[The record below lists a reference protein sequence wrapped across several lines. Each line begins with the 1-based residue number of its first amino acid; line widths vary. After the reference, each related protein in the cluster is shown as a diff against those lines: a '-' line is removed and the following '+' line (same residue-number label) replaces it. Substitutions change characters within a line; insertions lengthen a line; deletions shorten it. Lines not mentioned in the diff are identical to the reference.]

1 MRDFRDA
8 KVMARTLRAA
18 LAAKGL
24 KVTISQSLELVAEI
38 FGVTDWNTL
47 AAAIR
52 REEPAS
58 HEKASQKREP
68 ATEEVPAL
76 EFGQFTK
83 FSAALER
90 TLHRALTN
98 AQQRKHEYATLEHL
112 VLALSDDADASEV
125 MKACEVDI
133 AALKADLVYYIDN
146 DLKKLA
152 TVDGRTCRPT
162 AGFQRVV
169 QRAEHHAQNLGRAMT
184 GGDLLSAIFYEKE
197 SPAAWLLGEQGMS
210 HQDATNFILH
220 RIKKA
225 SGRPAT

>member
-8 KVMARTLRAA
+8 KAMARTLRAA

-38 FGVTDWNTL
+38 FGVGDWNTL
-47 AAAIR
+47 AAAIH
-52 REEPAS
+52 REELAS
-58 HEKASQKREP
+58 REKASQQRG
-68 ATEEVPAL
+68 AAIEEVPAL
-76 EFGQFTK
+76 EFGQFAK
-83 FSAALER
+83 FSAVLER

-112 VLALSDDADASEV
+112 VLALSDDVDASEV
-125 MKACEVDI
+125 MKACDVDI
-133 AALKADLVYYIDN
+133 AALRADLVYYVDN

-152 TVDGRTCRPT
+152 TVDGRACRPT
-162 AGFQRVV
+162 AAFQRVV
-169 QRAEHHAQNLGRAMT
+169 QRAENHAQNLGRTIT

-197 SPAAWLLGEQGMS
+197 SPAAWLLGEQGLT

-220 RIKKA
+220 SIKKA

>member
-8 KVMARTLRAA
+8 KAMARTLRAA
-18 LAAKGL
+18 LAAEGL
-24 KVTISQSLELVAEI
+24 KLTISQSLELVAEM
-38 FGVTDWNTL
+38 FAVTDWNIL

-52 REEPAS
+52 REEPVPR
-58 HEKASQKREP
+58 EKASQQRGL
-68 ATEEVPAL
+68 AIEEVPAL

-112 VLALSDDADASEV
+112 VLALSDDTDASEV
-125 MKACEVDI
+125 MKACEVDL

-152 TVDGRTCRPT
+152 TTDGRACRPT
-162 AGFQRVV
+162 AAFQRVV
-169 QRAEHHAQNLGRAMT
+169 QRAEHHAQNLSRAMT
-184 GGDLLSAIFYEKE
+184 GGDLLGAIFYEKE
-197 SPAAWLLGEQGMS
+197 SPAAWILGEQGMT
-210 HQDATNFILH
+210 HQDVTNFILH

>member
-8 KVMARTLRAA
+8 KAMARTLRAA

-52 REEPAS
+52 RVEPAS
-58 HEKASQKREP
+58 REKASQQR
-68 ATEEVPAL
+68 AIEEVPAL
-76 EFGQFTK
+76 EFAQFTK

-112 VLALSDDADASEV
+112 VLALSDDVDASEV

-133 AALKADLVYYIDN
+133 AALRADLVYYVDN
-146 DLKKLA
+146 DLKKLVTA
-152 TVDGRTCRPT
+152 DGRACRPT
-162 AGFQRVV
+162 AAFQRVV
-169 QRAEHHAQNLGRAMT
+169 QRAENHAQNLGRTMT

-197 SPAAWLLGEQGMS
+197 SPAAWLLGEQGLT

-220 RIKKA
+220 SIKKA